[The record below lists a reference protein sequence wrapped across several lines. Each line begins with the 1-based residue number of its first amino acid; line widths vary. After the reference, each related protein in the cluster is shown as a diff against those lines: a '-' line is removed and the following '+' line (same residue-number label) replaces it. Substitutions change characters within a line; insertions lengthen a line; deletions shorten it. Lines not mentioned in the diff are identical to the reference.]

1 MKKNVIDMLYDG
13 FSWRLTPG
21 EVDKRHFLLL
31 ISISSIRSRKV
42 INALEDYFVDGK
54 NRKEVCYK
62 HKINQGYLS
71 IKVRELQEISAKIYN
86 ASRFI

>member
-1 MKKNVIDMLYDG
+1 MKKNMVDILYDD
-13 FSWRLTPG
+13 FPWRLIPG

-31 ISISSIRSRKV
+31 ISITSIRSRKV
-42 INALEDYFVDGK
+42 INALEDYFVGGK

-86 ASRFI
+86 ASHFI